1 MLAKLG
7 LNLISSS
14 VSASLPSSTRII
26 TATAVMGFVCTPRVR
41 PRHSLFAVN
50 RSRRCYYTR
59 GHGQCYCRHL
69 RHEAHEGVGGV
80 GQAGRDVGVAGVARV
95 DALAASVCGQAGRM
109 FKTG

>member
-26 TATAVMGFVCTPRVR
+26 TATAVMGFVCTPGSG
-41 PRHSLFAVN
+41 HDTTSSLSAALVVVG
-50 RSRRCYYTR
+50 TR
-59 GHGQCYCRHL
+59 GHGQCFCRYL
-69 RHEAHEGVGGV
+69 RHEAHEGVRGV
-80 GQAGRDVGVAGVARV
+80 WQAGRDVGVAGVARV

-109 FKTG
+109 INSG